1 MSQQQFSINGK
12 PTKVDAPDD
21 MPLLW
26 VIRDILGLT
35 GTKYSCGFG
44 QCGSCTVHINGKAAA
59 SCIVQISDVSGKE
72 ITTIEGLTSE
82 DNLHPVQQVWLD
94 ERVSQCG
101 FCQPGMIM
109 QAVSLLNNKA
119 DISLEELES
128 GMNRNLCRCGT
139 NPRVR
144 RALAQLVADDKDAK

>member
-1 MSQQQFSINGK
+1 MSKHQFSINGQPVK
-12 PTKVDAPDD
+12 IDAPDD

-26 VIRDILGLT
+26 VIRDLLGLT
-35 GTKYSCGFG
+35 GTKYSCGIG
-44 QCGSCTVHINGKAAA
+44 QCGSCTVHINGRAVR
-59 SCIVQISDVSGKE
+59 SCIVQISAVSGKE
-72 ITTIEGLTSE
+72 ITTIEGLSTE
-82 DNLHPVQQVWLD
+82 DDLHPVQQVWLD

-119 DISLEELES
+119 DISLDELES
-128 GMNRNLCRCGT
+128 GMNGNLCRCGT

-144 RALAQLVADDKDAK
+144 RALTRLAVDGSDEN